1 MFGTARQFMDL
12 DWSPYLETTGANFN
26 EGGEFQMANPD
37 PWGLGPSGDVA
48 DRSFKMHNMA
58 SVWNGANY
66 CVPLWF
72 AIPCTHSLPLSRSCF
87 SFPPHSLSLPS
98 LPSCVTLV
106 RTHAVRVCT
115 PSRERSQSLPG
126 SV

>member
-1 MFGTARQFMDL
+1 MTDEMFGTARQFMDL

-58 SVWNGANY
+58 SVWNGANASDS
-66 CVPLWF
+66 CVQLWF
-72 AIPCTHSLPLSRSCF
+72 AIPCTQALPLSRSCF
-87 SFPPHSLSLPS
+87 VFPPHTHSLSALPPF
-98 LPSCVTLV
+98 L
-106 RTHAVRVCT
+106 RNIY
-115 PSRERSQSLPG
+115 
-126 SV
+126 